1 VSSAGSTT
9 TFCSPPDR
17 VGRDGALRLRFE
29 RRGTATVLAACR
41 STLPLQVLAP
51 VGLDDPAAVVSVLNP
66 TGGLVGGDRLAIEVV
81 VGTGAH
87 AVLTTPSATKVYRTG
102 GEPAVQDVLI
112 RLEPGATVEYVPD
125 HTIPFAGSA
134 LRQAIGVEVGEGAR
148 LVLVDS
154 FAAGRVGRGETW
166 RFDRLESALLIE
178 DAGGRLL
185 RDRFVLR
192 GDPAWGGLGGT
203 ESHPYFATV
212 ALVGVVAD
220 ARFEAEVAALAKGRS
235 DVRIGG
241 EALPRGGYLLR
252 CLALDA
258 PAFTEAVEGI
268 WTAARCLLGARP
280 LALRKL

>member
-1 VSSAGSTT
+1 VSSAGFTT

-17 VGRDGALRLRFE
+17 IGRDGALRLRFE
-29 RRGTATVLAACR
+29 RRGVATVLTGCR

-51 VGLDDPAAVVSVLNP
+51 VGLDDPAAVVSILNP

-81 VGTGAH
+81 AGTGAH
-87 AVLTTPSATKVYRTG
+87 ACLTTPSATKVYRTG
-102 GEPAVQDVLI
+102 GEAATQDVLI

-125 HTIPFAGSA
+125 HTIPFPGSA
-134 LRQAIGVEVGEGAR
+134 LRQTIGVEVGEGAR

-154 FAAGRVGRGETW
+154 FAAGRVGRGEAW
-166 RFDRLESALLIE
+166 RFDRLESALLIK
-178 DAGGRLL
+178 DAGGWLL

-192 GDPAWGGLGGT
+192 GDPVWGGLGGT
-203 ESHPYFATV
+203 ERHPYFATV
-212 ALVGVVAD
+212 ALIGVVAD
-220 ARFEAEVAALAKGRS
+220 ARFESEVAELANGRP

-241 EALPRGGYLLR
+241 EALPRGGYLIR

-258 PAFTEAVEGI
+258 PALTEAVEGT
-268 WTAARCLLGARP
+268 WAAARRLLGATP